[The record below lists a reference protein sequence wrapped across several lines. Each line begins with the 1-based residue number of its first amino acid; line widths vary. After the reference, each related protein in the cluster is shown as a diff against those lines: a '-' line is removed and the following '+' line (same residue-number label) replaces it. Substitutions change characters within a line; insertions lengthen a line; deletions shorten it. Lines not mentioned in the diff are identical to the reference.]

1 MEQWRGLRGRE
12 AYLRIAILGL
22 TREAPGEGGDES
34 RGFPPAWVEGKDSR
48 DTREAQTTGAD
59 TGGDVGVG
67 EFCDGNS
74 GTSDTLHAG
83 IMGKYEAKKE
93 SQSGVVAL
101 AL

>member
-1 MEQWRGLRGRE
+1 M
-12 AYLRIAILGL
+12 
-22 TREAPGEGGDES
+22 
-34 RGFPPAWVEGKDSR
+34 
-48 DTREAQTTGAD
+48 
-59 TGGDVGVG
+59 GGDVGVG

-74 GTSDTLHAG
+74 DTSDTLHAG